1 MEEGQR
7 GCFPGSRPGE
17 GVMISDVRW
26 YYAHEGRQFGP
37 VSSREL
43 RNLAVILQLSHADL
57 IRQEGKPDW
66 VPAGTVAGLFPT
78 AEDEA
83 RPQDV
88 R

>member
-1 MEEGQR
+1 MV
-7 GCFPGSRPGE
+7 SK
-17 GVMISDVRW
+17 VRW

-43 RNLAVILQLSHADL
+43 KNLAVILQLGHADL
-57 IRQEGKPDW
+57 VRQEGKPDW
-66 VPAGTVAGLFPT
+66 VPAGTVNGLFLSE
-78 AEDEA
+78 EDEA